1 MSWFSNQSDWE
12 MKMCWA
18 SALRC
23 FVQRVERT
31 EMPLTDLSTTCNNN
45 TGWIGFVIEWCAAGC
60 CCKSVAGAYTHTYQ
74 YTCNI
79 LGMVTFKTQVT
90 NLSGRKLSYFSVFD
104 FVLLLFFVFWKMT
117 DMAVWYTG
125 MFEENRKR
133 YQYVCTWNYKL
144 YWWHCGGTLNLEFL
158 SIC

>member
-31 EMPLTDLSTTCNNN
+31 GCRWQTCQQHVTT
-45 TGWIGFVIEWCAAGC
+45 TPGWIGFVIEWCAAGC
-60 CCKSVAGAYTHTYQ
+60 CCKSVAGAYTHTSQ

-90 NLSGRKLSYFSVFD
+90 NLSGRKLSYFSVFA
-104 FVLLLFFVFWKMT
+104 FVLLLFFFLCSEKWLIWLSDTQVCLKRIGKGMNMYLLENT
-117 DMAVWYTG
+117 NYTG
-125 MFEENRKR
+125 GIAAE
-133 YQYVCTWNYKL
+133 L
-144 YWWHCGGTLNLEFL
+144 
-158 SIC
+158 